1 MCLIPSFLPGGNR
14 RRRRRGYKA
23 LEEIKQAGCM
33 CLGCVGV
40 GWSGQGLARG
50 GWVEQLLALVG
61 LVAHN
66 SLAVLR
72 SQSRDPP

>member
-1 MCLIPSFLPGGNR
+1 MFGVCGSGLVWPGTG
-14 RRRRRGYKA
+14 K
-23 LEEIKQAGCM
+23 
-33 CLGCVGV
+33 
-40 GWSGQGLARG
+40 GWL
-50 GWVEQLLALVG
+50 VEQLLALVG

>member
-1 MCLIPSFLPGGNR
+1 
-14 RRRRRGYKA
+14 
-23 LEEIKQAGCM
+23 M

-50 GWVEQLLALVG
+50 GWVEQLLALVR